1 MGFTVTAERE
11 ELFTQIPNWF
21 IQNHLPSANG
31 NFVKVYLYLE
41 MACQYPQRTG
51 ALSISILADRMECTE
66 NDILRA
72 LRYWE
77 REGLMSLSEKD
88 GEITAVSLCEPLSA
102 EAETT
107 RAEAL
112 RTDAPPAETAR
123 AEALQADVPPAE
135 TARVETLQAD
145 VPPAETA
152 RDIPAAAAA
161 EVNVPDRQTYT
172 PLQAEAFLK
181 DEEIN
186 RTITAIEELLGSPVT
201 PAHLQLILYFMCD
214 VGFSSELLITLYETA
229 LKKGKRQPGYIEAI
243 GIQWAGKGITTPEQA
258 REEAAAFSGKYA
270 LVTRALGINRSLA
283 PAERAII
290 DGWEAYHFSDSI
302 IDEACRRTVLQ
313 TGDTDLRYVSRI
325 LDGWHSQHVISLKDV
340 EKCDEAFRRQKKNS
354 AAPRKST
361 ARKNQFQSFPQR
373 AYSQGDFDSLE
384 RRLLQGQKN

>member
-88 GEITAVSLCEPLSA
+88 GEITAVSLCEPLPA
-102 EAETT
+102 EAET
-107 RAEAL
+107 L
-112 RTDAPPAETAR
+112 RTDVPPAETAR
-123 AEALQADVPPAE
+123 AE
-135 TARVETLQAD
+135 TLQAD
-145 VPPAETA
+145 VPPSETA